1 MEITESENGFLQ
13 VVIPENIENGK
24 VTVDY
29 NATILDKV
37 AYVISGISIIV
48 FIIYVICYRKKM
60 KKEATDENKN

>member
-13 VVIPENIENGK
+13 VVIPENIDSGK